1 MRAQGIFILLLII
14 QSVASFAQ
22 VSVRGKVLDN
32 KEPIVFANVILQD
45 KNGKIVTGN
54 TTQND
59 GSFSLRVK
67 KGTYDLILS
76 FIGYTTIKRQLILK
90 NDIDLET
97 IILKEESNTLNEVV
111 IKSERKLIE
120 QKTDRLVFNVEN
132 SISASGGDAL
142 DALKLAPAINIQ
154 NNKISMIGGEPSR
167 VMIDGRL
174 IKLSGEELIS
184 FLNSIAADDIK
195 KIEVI
200 TNPPAQYEASSGG
213 GIINVIYK
221 KGRRNMWKNTTSLSY
236 NVNKYG
242 FGTLRNS
249 FSYNKNKIEL
259 NASVNATRGSLQ
271 NLENSAVF
279 FPTNTWKINI
289 DAKDTKKDNSARF
302 SVNYSLS
309 DKIDVGGQ
317 YLGSVKNPFSDAPG
331 TTEFYNKSNKLDSI
345 LVKKEPRNRT
355 INSNIYNAYFITKL
369 DSLGRK
375 LTLDF
380 DYFDYKNN
388 FDAAALVNT
397 FSSSGN
403 FLNVNQSV
411 KNITNQKIDNYS
423 IKADILHPFKQ
434 FNLSYGFKL
443 SFITTKNQLQNFNT
457 ITGDAVFNRSLSNEF
472 EYKENIQG
480 FYVNGNTKLS
490 DKWSLQAGLRLEN
503 TKTVG
508 FSKTLNQKST
518 NNYSKLFPSL
528 FISYIK
534 DNYNSFSLNYGRGI
548 SRPIFRDLNPFRS
561 YVNSNVYSE
570 GNPFIKP
577 AFIDRFTFTHNYKSK
592 FITSLYF
599 SKTTNGFGTLFS
611 AEPENNIQAVIRRN
625 YYNSTYW
632 QFSEMYNVKLTSW
645 WKSQNYAHVSGTNA
659 SIFNDVNAPVQNGL
673 QFRFSTN
680 NIFTISEKTSLQA
693 DFFYQ
698 PNSNSSIYKV
708 GTMYGLNIGV
718 KKYFMNK
725 NLQASI
731 VFNDVFNSASLKNL
745 TSEVNGVKTVYSQ
758 NNSSQHIRFSL
769 SYSFGNNKIN
779 VKNRD
784 FGNNEEQQRAN

>member
-1 MRAQGIFILLLII
+1 MRAQRIFILLLII
-14 QSVASFAQ
+14 HSITSFAQ
-22 VSVRGKVLDN
+22 VSVRGKISDN

-45 KNGKIVTGN
+45 VNGKIVAGN

-59 GSFSLRVK
+59 GSFSLSAK
-67 KGTYDLILS
+67 KGTYDLIFS
-76 FIGYTTIKRQLILK
+76 FIGYTTIKRKLILE
-90 NDIDLET
+90 NDIDLKT

-111 IKSERKLIE
+111 IKSEKKLIE

-154 NNKISMIGGEPSR
+154 NNKISMIGGEASR

-174 IKLSGEELIS
+174 IQLSGEELIS
-184 FLNSIAADDIK
+184 FLNSISADDIK

-213 GIINVIYK
+213 GIINIIYK
-221 KGRRNMWKNTTSLSY
+221 KGRKNMWKNTTSFSY

-249 FSYNKNKIEL
+249 FSYNKDKIQL
-259 NASVNATRGSLQ
+259 NASVKATRGSSR
-271 NLENSAVF
+271 NLEHSTAF
-279 FPTNTWKINI
+279 FPVNTWKIKL

-302 SVNYSLS
+302 SINYSLS
-309 DKIDVGGQ
+309 DKIEIGGQ
-317 YLGSVKNPFSDAPG
+317 YLGSVKSPFSDAPG
-331 TTEFYNKSNKLDSI
+331 TTEFFNKPNKLDSV
-345 LVKKEPRNRT
+345 LVKTEPRNRT
-355 INSNIYNAYFITKL
+355 INSNVFNAYVITKL
-369 DSLGRK
+369 DTLGRK

-388 FDAAALVNT
+388 LEADALVNT
-397 FSSSGN
+397 FSPSGN
-403 FLNVNQSV
+403 FVNVNQSV

-423 IKADILHPFKQ
+423 IKADMLHPLKKI
-434 FNLSYGFKL
+434 NLSYGFKL

-457 ITGDAVFNRSLSNEF
+457 ITGTPVLNSNLSNEF

-480 FYVNGNTKLS
+480 YYVNANTKLN
-490 DKWSLQAGLRLEN
+490 DKWSLQAGFRLEN
-503 TKTVG
+503 TKTEGV
-508 FSKTLNQKST
+508 SKTLNQKNT
-518 NNYSKLFPSL
+518 NSYSKLFPSL
-528 FISYIK
+528 FISYKK

-561 YVNSNVYSE
+561 YVNTNVYSE

-577 AFIDRFTFTHNYKSK
+577 AFIDRFTFTHSYKSK

-625 YYNSTYW
+625 YYNGTYW
-632 QFSEMYNVKLTSW
+632 EFSEMYNVKLASW
-645 WKSQNYAHVSGTNA
+645 WKSQNYTHVSGTNA
-659 SIFNDVNAPVQNGL
+659 SIFKDVNAPVQNGL

-680 NIFTISEKTSLQA
+680 NTFTISENTSLQT

-698 PNSNSSIYKV
+698 PKSNSSIYKV
-708 GTMYGLNIGV
+708 GTVYGLNIGV
-718 KKYFMNK
+718 KKHFMNK
-725 NLQASI
+725 NLQASVI
-731 VFNDVFNSASLKNL
+731 FNDVFNSASLNNL
-745 TSEVNGVKTVYSQ
+745 ESEVNGVKTVYSQ
-758 NNSSQHIRFSL
+758 NSSSQHIRFSL
-769 SYSFGNNKIN
+769 SYSFGNKKVN
-779 VKNRD
+779 VKNRG
-784 FGNNEEQQRAN
+784 FGNDDEQQRAN